1 MLSILVMKELKAVL
15 LSPKF
20 AVTLAVASVLILLSV
35 FIGIREY
42 QAAVQGYEAALQL
55 TDQNLRTQA
64 SWMGLSTGVYRKP
77 DPMQIFVTGVMNDI
91 GRMSPV
97 SQFETVK
104 LRHSAYSDDPLFAL
118 FRSIDFGFIV
128 TVVLSLFA
136 ILFTYDAINGE
147 REGGTLQL
155 TFANPVPR
163 ARYILA
169 KLIGSWVGL
178 AVPLVLPVLLGLLL
192 VLVYGVPL
200 TGEHWV
206 RLGMLMGISLLFFTF
221 FVMFGILVSSLTRR
235 SVVSFLI
242 SLVVWVAMVL
252 IVPRIGV
259 MAAGQLM
266 PVPSVAEVEAQRDAF
281 SKDEWE
287 KHMQQLQAAWR
298 VREGDMHGMTESERE
313 AYREDHLAAWM
324 DEDDARRKQVQ
335 RDIDAFSV
343 RLNEDLRNRKESQE
357 VLAMGLSRISPAS
370 TYQLAAMKLAGTEIA
385 LKARYEDAMRDYRT
399 RFNQYVDKKQ
409 KETGGSGGFRITF
422 DSERGVKFS
431 TPRESGSLD
440 LTDLPVFAPAEGS
453 VREIA
458 GSLVVDAG
466 LLALA
471 SLLAFAGAFAAF
483 LRYDVR

>member
-1 MLSILVMKELKAVL
+1 MLSTLVIKELKAIL

-20 AVTLAVASVLILLSV
+20 AATFAVASVLILLSV

-42 QAAVQGYEAALQL
+42 RAAVQGYEAALQL

-77 DPMQIFVTGVMNDI
+77 DPMQVFVTGVMNDI

-163 ARYILA
+163 AHYILA
-169 KLIGSWVGL
+169 KLIGSWAGL
-178 AVPLVLPVLLGLLL
+178 AIPLVIPVLLGVLL
-192 VLVYGVPL
+192 VLLYDVPL
-200 TGEHWV
+200 TGEHWL
-206 RLGMLMGISLLFFTF
+206 RLSLLMGMSLLYFTF
-221 FVMFGILVSSLTRR
+221 FVIFGILVSSLTRR
-235 SVVSFLI
+235 SVVSFLV
-242 SLVVWVAMVL
+242 SLVVWVTMVL
-252 IVPRIGV
+252 IVPRMGV
-259 MAAGQLM
+259 MAAGQMM
-266 PVPSVAEVEAQRDAF
+266 PVPTVAEVEAQRDAF

-287 KHMQQLQAAWR
+287 KHMQQMQASWR
-298 VREGDMHGMTESERE
+298 EREEKMHGLTESERE
-313 AYREDHLAAWM
+313 TYRDDHMAAWM
-324 DEDDARRKQVQ
+324 DEDDAKRKQVQ
-335 RDIDAFSV
+335 KDVDAFSV
-343 RLNEDLRNRKESQE
+343 RLNEELRNKKESQE
-357 VLAMGLSRISPAS
+357 ALAMTLSRISPAS

-409 KETGGSGGFRITF
+409 KETGGAGGFRITF
-422 DSERGVKFS
+422 DSQHGVKFS
-431 TPRESGSLD
+431 APRESGSLD

-453 VREIA
+453 LRGIA

-466 LLALA
+466 VLALA